1 MKNMKKSKV
10 FTSIIIIFIFII
22 NFNNIYSQNEYFN
35 IREFI
40 KCDNKIIIEG
50 GNNLKKGDLVFII
63 QMNGAKIDKSNTEK
77 FGDILD
83 FNGAGKYEFNEI
95 LDVLNNNEFVM
106 KYELKSG
113 YDFNSVVQFI
123 KVEKNLNL
131 NINQNP
137 VTPAWNGKTG
147 GVLVLYAENSIN
159 LYNNIDV
166 SGKGFSGG
174 SYYNS
179 KIHFANTE
187 LKYFYKK
194 NSDLSGNK
202 GEGILKQ
209 EPNYGAG
216 KGKNAN
222 GGGGGNA
229 HNAGGGGGGNLSFG
243 GQGGDPYKE
252 YGFGLQKGS
261 GIDFKENGLG
271 GGISYYKDYPLI
283 MGGGGGSGH
292 YNNNLGSDGE
302 RGGGIVIIKSRVF
315 NTNGYNLVSNGRTV
329 TKISGIDAAGGGGGG
344 GSFLLDVKVMTT
356 NLGVLSNG
364 GKGGSSNSFG
374 SDNIAQKVVCLG
386 VGGGGS
392 GGTLYLY
399 EDFKLINLNLNGGQ
413 SGIMIDGNDSCK
425 GRSFEARDGEEG
437 KKIIIPKEFNIQTE
451 YKKAEY
457 TFDTFSDGDCFYYV
471 NYLKLKDYK
480 NIKSI
485 KWSNNSTKDSI
496 EITKT
501 GKYIATITDNL
512 DCVYIID
519 TLISEIIIPNFGI
532 RDSVFN
538 STLFR
543 TGGNFKLNNK
553 GIILTENKS
562 LQVGHLWL
570 RDKLNIK
577 KGFTTNFAFR
587 VYTGNNNKMFEQSF
601 PGADGFALIFQNF
614 KREIVGSSGGGIG
627 FVGIPNSLAIEID
640 LFGNYLS
647 LDNIYDPNGNH
658 LAIFSNKEMP
668 NIANHT
674 SNALI
679 KEKTDIVEVLGDSSI
694 YYFNL
699 NYEYENKKLEVS
711 VSKSLNDFSN
721 SLILNDF
728 DFGNYIKLD
737 QDQYSFIGI
746 SAATGTAMQF
756 HEVTDWQLCG
766 ETKDNITGIEEE
778 FVNYDNDDKGY
789 KEIYPNPVLDNL
801 NINNINNYSDI
812 KIYNLIGNEI
822 KNQNI
827 SNQSNIRIDIS
838 EFESG
843 IYFYQLI
850 NEKTTIFGKFVKE

>member
-1 MKNMKKSKV
+1 MKKSKV

-22 NFNNIYSQNEYFN
+22 NFNNIYSQNAYFN
-35 IREFI
+35 IKEFI
-40 KCDNKIIIEG
+40 KCDNKVIIEG

-63 QMNGAKIDKSNTEK
+63 QMNGAIIDKSNTEK

-95 LDVLNNNEFVM
+95 LDVLNNNEFLM

-137 VTPAWNGKTG
+137 VTPVWNGKTG
-147 GVLVLYAENSIN
+147 GVLVLYAEDSIN

-179 KIHFANTE
+179 KNNNAQKE
-187 LKYFYKK
+187 DKYFYTY
-194 NSDLSGNK
+194 NSSLSANK
-202 GEGILKQ
+202 GEGIV
-209 EPNYGAG
+209 EYDFNYAAG

-229 HNAGGGGGGNLSFG
+229 TNAGGGGGGNLSFG
-243 GQGGDPYKE
+243 GQGGDPYIWGGGI
-252 YGFGLQKGS
+252 YQK
-261 GIDFKENGLG
+261 IENGLG
-271 GGISYYKDYPLI
+271 GGISYFKDYPII
-283 MGGGGGSGH
+283 MGGGGGAGQS
-292 YNNNLGSDGE
+292 NNNVGTGGAE
-302 RGGGIVIIKSRVF
+302 GGGIVVIYTRVLTSNNYTITSNG
-315 NTNGYNLVSNGRTV
+315 NTNP
-329 TKISGIDAAGGGGGG
+329 KIAGLDGAGGGGGG
-344 GSFLLDVKVMTT
+344 GTLLIIADIVTGDLT
-356 NLGVLSNG
+356 FRANG
-364 GKGGSSNSFG
+364 GNGGSLNNRNEAG
-374 SDNIAQKVVCLG
+374 TLAGGCHG
-386 VGGGGS
+386 PGGGGS
-392 GGTLYLY
+392 GGTLYMSKEY
-399 EDFKLINLNLNGGQ
+399 NNIIERVEGGKPGTVIE
-413 SGIMIDGNDSCK
+413 SMLGCRGTNYNAK
-425 GRSFEARDGEEG
+425 EGEEG
-437 KKIIIPKEFNIQTE
+437 KRFLVPNEFLSKNI
-451 YKKAEY
+451 YIKVEY
-457 TFDTFSDGDCFYYV
+457 TFDTFSDGDCTFYV

-485 KWSNNSTKDSI
+485 KWNNNSTNDSI

-587 VYTGNNNKMFEQSF
+587 VYNGNNNKMFEQSF

-614 KREIVGSSGGGIG
+614 KLEIVGSSGGGIG
-627 FVGIPNSLAIEID
+627 FAGIPNSLAIEID

-801 NINNINNYSDI
+801 NINNINNYSYI